1 MAKLRLPIE
10 MLAWNAE
17 PVPGTAL
24 RKLLTCVPEWVARS
38 QWSTR
43 CWDEKKLHV
52 AVRSILRKSQ
62 KILKRALKIQTV
74 KDAVRFGDLPLSAT
88 VKIPVQV

>member
-24 RKLLTCVPEWVARS
+24 RKLSTCVPEWVARS

-43 CWDEKKLHV
+43 CWAAKNPLA

-62 KILKRALKIQTV
+62 EILKRALKIQTV
-74 KDAVRFGDLPLSAT
+74 KDAVRAPEKVRLRTMRLP
-88 VKIPVQV
+88 